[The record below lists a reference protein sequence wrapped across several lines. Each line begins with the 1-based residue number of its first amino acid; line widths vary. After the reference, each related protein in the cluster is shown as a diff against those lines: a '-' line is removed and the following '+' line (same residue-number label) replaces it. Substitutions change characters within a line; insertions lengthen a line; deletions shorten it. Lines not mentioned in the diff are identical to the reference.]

1 MANALYPKTKA
12 TMMNAGLN
20 LASVPVKAMLVE
32 ANYVY
37 SASHQFL
44 SDVPG
49 AYQIAISPTL
59 SGVSVGATDASFH
72 SNSPIISAVSGS
84 SAGEQAHAIIL
95 FHDTGIAGTSDLIAY
110 IDTGVTGLP
119 FTPSGADEEIVVPSG
134 GWFTL

>member
-12 TMMNAGLN
+12 KMMNAGLN
-20 LASVPVKAMLVE
+20 LASVSVKAMLVE
-32 ANYVY
+32 TNYVY

-44 SDVPG
+44 SDVPS
-49 AYQIAISPTL
+49 AYQIAISPALT
-59 SGVSVGATDASFH
+59 GVTIGASDASFR
-72 SNSPIISAVSGS
+72 SNSPLLPAVTGS

-95 FHDTGIAGTSDLIAY
+95 FHDTGTPGTSDLIAY

-119 FTPSGADEEIVVPSG
+119 FVPSGADEEIVVPAG